1 MPNMRGDLEENFA
14 YLREV
19 LGVRYLPTMD
29 VGHLESAQVS
39 SNMFQEDGAGLT
51 KPSTV
56 SISTSKR
63 SDPAALAELQKS
75 LEGCTRCKLHSG
87 RKTIVFG
94 SGSPTARLMF
104 VGEGPGEQEDLKGL
118 PFVGPAGQL
127 LTKMI
132 EAMKISRDYVY
143 IANVVKCRPPM
154 NRNPETDEI
163 AQCSPFLKKQI
174 EFVNPEI
181 IVALGTFA
189 AQALLQTTERI
200 SRLRGTIHKYDGR
213 KLIASFHPSYLLRN
227 PSEKKAAW
235 ADLQLVM
242 KELNLK

>member
-19 LGVRYLPTMD
+19 LGVRYLPIMN
-29 VGHLESAQVS
+29 VGGVASDEVAADIISAS
-39 SNMFQEDGAGLT
+39 SPTAN
-51 KPSTV
+51 PI
-56 SISTSKR
+56 SISASKK
-63 SDPAALAELQKS
+63 SDPAALEELQKF

-104 VGEGPGEQEDLKGL
+104 VGEGPGEQEDLMGL

-132 EAMKISRDYVY
+132 EAMKISRDDVY

-174 EFVNPEI
+174 EFINPEI

-227 PSEKKAAW
+227 PLEKKAAW